1 MRFLTHIPLGKSV
14 RGWSTNKEGSNTW
27 SILMSAG
34 VMGGRPGVNPL
45 SWAATGSRE
54 QTLHYTLRLLGTTGK
69 KATKN
74 ITKSDKR
81 TSWCL

>member
-1 MRFLTHIPLGKSV
+1 MIPDSGFNICLFQASFALGTHIPLGKSV
-14 RGWSTNKEGSNTW
+14 RGRSTDKEGSNTW

-54 QTLHYTLRLLGTTGK
+54 QSLHYTLRLLGTTG
-69 KATKN
+69 
-74 ITKSDKR
+74 
-81 TSWCL
+81 